1 MTTDAKIVNK
11 ILANCIQHYTKKMV
25 DHNHLRDARIIQYSR
40 INKYSTSI
48 NNMKKKTHDHNNR
61 WWKIFAII
69 QHPLMIKKIQHY
81 GREGAY
87 LNIIKAIYES
97 VRAKITLKG
106 QKQKC
111 FTPKMKKK
119 TRVSALTTSVQHS
132 IGSSSYS
139 NQTRQK
145 K

>member
-1 MTTDAKIVNK
+1 M
-11 ILANCIQHYTKKMV
+11 L
-25 DHNHLRDARIIQYSR
+25 QYSL
-40 INKYSTSI
+40 INKHKHHINNSKDKNHMIISI
-48 NNMKKKTHDHNNR
+48 NAEKAFDKV
-61 WWKIFAII
+61 
-69 QHPLMIKKIQHY
+69 QHPFMIKALSKVGI
-81 GREGAY
+81 EGAY
-87 LNIIKAIYES
+87 LNIIKAIYEG